1 MTFIQ
6 FATLDDI
13 SEVYYPLIM
22 EKPYL
27 AAFFLPM
34 VVFISIGLMNL
45 VTATLVEN
53 AMKTAAM
60 EAEEERLKLKK
71 KIKGARGL
79 DHDFGTIFE
88 CSFDKA
94 LQLVS
99 LQPCPKLWFYGNL
112 HT

>member
-34 VVFISIGLMNL
+34 LLFISIGLMNL

-79 DHDFGTIFE
+79 DHDLGRIFE
-88 CSFDKA
+88 YKCDKA
-94 LQLVS
+94 LKLVTVY
-99 LQPCPKLWFYGNL
+99 PCS
-112 HT
+112 